1 MMKLN
6 KLATIIAIVGFALI
20 GMTIGWLPALGV
32 FLIIGAHG
40 HACHREVN

>member
-32 FLIIGAHG
+32 IFQLEP
-40 HACHREVN
+40 RL